1 MIGLFLKKYLRT
13 PNGGK
18 EKTSRNQVA
27 KICSLFGIALNLI
40 LFAGKITAGMLSG
53 SIAIQSDAFN
63 NLSDAGASLITLFGI
78 SLSAKKPDPEHPF
91 GHGRMEY
98 LSALAVSAMIIYMG
112 FELAKESVGKILK
125 PEPMDSGYFY
135 LTLIILSVSVLVK
148 CYMWH
153 YNRTYGKK
161 IHSSVMVATA
171 TDSLSDAAATFVV
184 LVSNVIAHFT
194 QFDRLDGICGLLV
207 SFFIFFAGFRAAK
220 ETLVPLLGQPPKP
233 EFIAEIEEIV
243 MAQEEIIGI
252 HDLIVHDYGPGRV
265 MISLHAEVPADGDF
279 RILHDVIDNTE
290 GILKEK
296 LNCEAVIHLD
306 PIDNKDPVTL
316 MLKEDVQNYLKC
328 EFPDVSIHDFRVAHG
343 KSHTNLIFD
352 VVKPYQ
358 LKTSDKELCKKIR
371 EFVLSKHPNHYC
383 VIKIDNDYNS
393 LS

>member
-1 MIGLFLKKYLRT
+1 MIGLFLKKYLLT
-13 PNGGK
+13 PNGVK
-18 EKTSRNQVA
+18 EKNSRNQVA
-27 KICSLFGIALNLI
+27 KICSLFGIAFNLI
-40 LFAGKITAGMLSG
+40 LFAGKITAGLLSG

-63 NLSDAGASLITLFGI
+63 NLSDAGASLIILFGI

-98 LSALAVSAMIIYMG
+98 LSALAVTAMIIYMS
-112 FELAKESVGKILK
+112 FELAKESVGKIFN
-125 PEPMDSGYFY
+125 PEPMDSRYFY

-148 CYMWH
+148 CYMWY

-161 IHSSVMVATA
+161 IHSSVMAATA

-194 QFDRLDGICGLLV
+194 QFDSLDGICGFLV
-207 SFFIFFAGFRAAK
+207 SLFIFFAGIRAAK

-233 EFIAEIEEIV
+233 EFIADIEEIV

-265 MISLHAEVPADGDF
+265 MISLHAEVPADGDLCL
-279 RILHDVIDNTE
+279 LHDVIDNTE
-290 GILKEK
+290 GILMEK
-296 LNCEAVIHLD
+296 LHCEAVIHLD
-306 PIDNKDPVTL
+306 PIDNKNPVTL

-328 EFPDVSIHDFRVAHG
+328 EFPEVSMHDFRVAHG

-352 VVKPYQ
+352 IVKPYQ
-358 LKTSDKELCKKIR
+358 LETSDKELCKRIR

-383 VIKIDNDYNS
+383 VIKIDNDFS
-393 LS
+393 SHS